1 MKKTYIKTYLLF
13 SFLLFFILFF
23 TFNSNCY
30 SYAENNDN
38 TANQNE
44 INEEIVENE
53 VDKQLEDFDFSSL
66 DDIIKNLIKEQYEI
80 FNSKSFIEKIKS
92 IISGDFDRDKN
103 IFIIILDIFF
113 NTIKNLMPLISVIIS
128 VSILGSMINGLKS
141 RNNKSINNVIFFI
154 TYTIVATLIISILA
168 RMIHLT
174 SNTIQNIKS
183 QMDAI
188 FPILLTML
196 TAVGGSISASIYQPA
211 MALFVN
217 IIMNLF
223 TYVLLPIFIFSVV
236 FNIISNL
243 SNTIKLE
250 KFSSF
255 LNSSYKWIIGLIF
268 TIFTSFIS
276 IQGITAGSLDGISI
290 KTAKFAMKSYI
301 PILGSYLSDGMGV
314 ILVSSNLIKNA
325 VGASGLLL
333 LLATII
339 SPLIELILLML
350 ALKFIAGI
358 VEPLGNKQVSNL
370 AYSLSKSITLL
381 IALIVGIAFSY
392 FIILGL
398 VMCSA
403 NLI

>member
-223 TYVLLPIFIFSVV
+223 TYVLLPIFIFSVI